1 MALVSLRFRAASS
14 VQSGSSPASAVTPL
28 SRGLSSEKD
37 VLPLTPRHPAAL
49 FVFFFN
55 GVL

>member
-37 VLPLTPRHPAAL
+37 VLPLTPRHPAA
-49 FVFFFN
+49 VFF
-55 GVL
+55 